1 MKSLVQIL
9 LGLALASGVLTHAM
23 EAPISKPQLVTLVFH
38 SADGQYN
45 LRLPADGREHLTNN
59 AKAVNYIDAP
69 DFTAQKQCVF
79 RTPGKVALVN
89 GIDRRGLQQILL
101 GPPQP
106 VIGVTCSGTCV
117 PTWVTCVS
125 TSTGVERGE
134 CCSGYCDKGR
144 CQPWLSPAA
153 MVGDRRSRLA

>member
-1 MKSLVQIL
+1 MFTKASTYVLL
-9 LGLALASGVLTHAM
+9 SLGLVGGVLTHPL
-23 EAPISKPQLVTLVFH
+23 ETPVPRPQQLTLVFH
-38 SADGQYN
+38 NADGQYTM
-45 LRLPADGREHLTNN
+45 RLPADGREHLTNN

-89 GIDRRGLQQILL
+89 GIDSRGLQQILV

-106 VIGVTCSGTCV
+106 IIGVTCSGTCV

-125 TSTGVERGE
+125 PSTGTELGE

-153 MVGDRRSRLA
+153 MA